1 VAVPVE
7 FEQGQLIIRKGDVG
21 DTFYIITEGSVNCS
35 ASLTLD
41 TTSMNDNETNGNSSH
56 NSFRSSQNSS
66 SSPSPLA
73 AARKGAKGFTNK
85 EMLALNEG
93 EVAVVEN
100 EEDGEESE
108 KINMKYKML
117 IGGHQP
123 NLDAETIGLS
133 THPSSGNNN
142 GSLDTME
149 SSSSSSSS
157 TTQSSFTSTT
167 TQSSLDNVQL
177 HKGDWFGE
185 VALLSSSDSRRTANV
200 VACSPKVKLLAFNR
214 DSFEKALG
222 SLKDIIDKKSFFRA
236 VPSLF
241 ENLPKDKVM

>member
-1 VAVPVE
+1 VPVE

-35 ASLTLD
+35 VGIGEVSISSFDKAEPARHIMTNDLQIKSKMFMNSEGVVIESSASPHLIA
-41 TTSMNDNETNGNSSH
+41 
-56 NSFRSSQNSS
+56 RSSTHSVSYQSD
-66 SSPSPLA
+66 
-73 AARKGAKGFTNK
+73 
-85 EMLALNEG
+85 EG
-93 EVAVVEN
+93 
-100 EEDGEESE
+100 
-108 KINMKYKML
+108 
-117 IGGHQP
+117 
-123 NLDAETIGLS
+123 T
-133 THPSSGNNN
+133 
-142 GSLDTME
+142 SLDT
-149 SSSSSSSS
+149 
-157 TTQSSFTSTT
+157 
-167 TQSSLDNVQL
+167 LQL

-200 VACSPKVKLLAFNR
+200 VASSPIVKLLAFNR